1 MLIYVAL
8 TKSFIPRWAL
18 FYPLVKPE
26 ISVCIPHFLYIRG
39 KQFPFYTTLFPASL
53 IYNRETISIL
63 YYFVSRISY
72 IYSIMWNKTTYIL
85 DLCIIKGN
93 KVKFQEKLLFRE
105 GSRFFWHSFCP
116 ERSENPRG
124 KVIFPGTFLCISYN
138 TQIEYIGSFIPHDRV
153 FLHNSGIR

>member
-1 MLIYVAL
+1 MKID
-8 TKSFIPRWAL
+8 FIPRWAL

-85 DLCIIKGN
+85 NLCIIRDTKESFRKDYFSSRVLDFFDILFVPRYARDKKN
-93 KVKFQEKLLFRE
+93 VKKI
-105 GSRFFWHSFCP
+105 S
-116 ERSENPRG
+116 NPLE
-124 KVIFPGTFLCISYN
+124 KVIFPEILLC
-138 TQIEYIGSFIPHDRV
+138 FP
-153 FLHNSGIR
+153 L

>member
-105 GSRFFWHSFCP
+105 GSRFFWHS
-116 ERSENPRG
+116 RYARDKKNVKKIENPRG
-124 KVIFPGTFLCISYN
+124 KVIFPETFLCL
-138 TQIEYIGSFIPHDRV
+138 V
-153 FLHNSGIR
+153 